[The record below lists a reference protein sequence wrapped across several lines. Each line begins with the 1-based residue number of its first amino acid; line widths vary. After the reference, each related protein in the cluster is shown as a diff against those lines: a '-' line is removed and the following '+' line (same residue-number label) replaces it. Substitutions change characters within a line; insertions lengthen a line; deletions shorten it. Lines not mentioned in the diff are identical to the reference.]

1 MERAEYIEYMEE
13 EEDIKTTLKLEKHE
27 YFEEDETIKTETTD
41 LI

>member
-1 MERAEYIEYMEE
+1 MEE
-13 EEDIKTTLKLEKHE
+13 EEDIKTTLNLEKQE